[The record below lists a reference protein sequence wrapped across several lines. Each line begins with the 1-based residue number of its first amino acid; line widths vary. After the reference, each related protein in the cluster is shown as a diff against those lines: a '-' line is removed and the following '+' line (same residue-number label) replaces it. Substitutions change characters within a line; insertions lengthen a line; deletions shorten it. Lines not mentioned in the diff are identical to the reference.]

1 MRCSR
6 RQGEVSC
13 SGVGVT
19 PTAWQA
25 ASRRFTTTNERSGPA
40 LEPVQASRSAL
51 FTFRDRLPG
60 RGYDPLGLSRYAY
73 VEGNPIDRT
82 DPTGHWSLGGI
93 WSAVT
98 HTVSRAVSWVRV
110 RAPVYRAP
118 ARRPVPAPVSRGGV
132 SQHCRCAG
140 PRPSGG
146 ESIPVEERSG
156 GMTID
161 VPIRLS
167 FGEGFSILEPGP
179 SMLINVAPDLG
190 DRISLVFAKQGASR
204 AKGAPK
210 EDDIAGPSKRDWS
223 AGRKRLT
230 PGEIRRLEKAG
241 YDAESIKDD
250 VGAAGKHDLFKDSDG
265 NIYVH
270 PRMVLVLVSQLV

>member
-1 MRCSR
+1 MGVERGVAGGLVGT
-6 RQGEVSC
+6 GE
-13 SGVGVT
+13 GPGL
-19 PTAWQA
+19 
-25 ASRRFTTTNERSGPA
+25 SGPGAAAGAGAGEPGWGEPA
-40 LEPVQASRSAL
+40 LQV
-51 FTFRDRLPG
+51 
-60 RGYDPLGLSRYAY
+60 RGPK
-73 VEGNPIDRT
+73 
-82 DPTGHWSLGGI
+82 
-93 WSAVT
+93 
-98 HTVSRAVSWVRV
+98 
-110 RAPVYRAP
+110 
-118 ARRPVPAPVSRGGV
+118 
-132 SQHCRCAG
+132 
-140 PRPSGG
+140 PSGG